1 MSSLGIGDSK
11 WGPDGENATASAP
24 PPDAPTGPRNPTT
37 SRRHNK
43 RLVENN
49 ERGIRRDDNKGSRQ
63 GYSPFPGGFIE
74 DNVGRLGSAVADDRM
89 SDQHPKMTKASVPA
103 RPMRHDDDYEH
114 LLDLSPAYPSA
125 LPPTPSQAL
134 DTLSRRPF
142 KEHSRTQ
149 SSQEYKACH
158 SDTAATAGTLS
169 SYDHSSSSS
178 PNITATPSTDK
189 HEELA
194 NTLPPARPSRN
205 GVPELSVQQLYEMD
219 EPIKAHRTFNKAARD
234 DSSDNHPSET
244 HPTPPAS
251 YLKACVLSLAIRHEK
266 LGGDIV
272 DIRDSVDALEQ
283 LYIGLSSS
291 VSVLKSSSVSANT
304 TVAQHTTRK
313 NSSDVQFC
321 IPAQGNLSDT
331 DYFFLI
337 QKLQGRQVTAQE
349 WDDAAARVGD
359 WEFGSPI
366 EVVASGD
373 GDAVGDKVEAQR
385 ADDEKKDGETGG
397 AVRSEK
403 KEVKEP
409 EETKKLEPGS
419 ERSVKEQAKKH
430 EDKHAATDESGKSS
444 KPYWDV
450 VLQGDHQPER
460 RASSPSAQV
469 KQRMDRMHIPG

>member
-1 MSSLGIGDSK
+1 
-11 WGPDGENATASAP
+11 
-24 PPDAPTGPRNPTT
+24 
-37 SRRHNK
+37 
-43 RLVENN
+43 
-49 ERGIRRDDNKGSRQ
+49 
-63 GYSPFPGGFIE
+63 
-74 DNVGRLGSAVADDRM
+74 
-89 SDQHPKMTKASVPA
+89 
-103 RPMRHDDDYEH
+103 
-114 LLDLSPAYPSA
+114 
-125 LPPTPSQAL
+125 
-134 DTLSRRPF
+134 
-142 KEHSRTQ
+142 
-149 SSQEYKACH
+149 
-158 SDTAATAGTLS
+158 
-169 SYDHSSSSS
+169 
-178 PNITATPSTDK
+178 
-189 HEELA
+189 
-194 NTLPPARPSRN
+194 
-205 GVPELSVQQLYEMD
+205 
-219 EPIKAHRTFNKAARD
+219 
-234 DSSDNHPSET
+234 
-244 HPTPPAS
+244 
-251 YLKACVLSLAIRHEK
+251 
-266 LGGDIV
+266 
-272 DIRDSVDALEQ
+272 

-385 ADDEKKDGETGG
+385 ADDEKKVGEAGG

-430 EDKHAATDESGKSS
+430 EDKHAATDESGRSS